1 MTRQAKKTTANTSEL
16 HRATGLDRATVKKRL
31 KDAGVKPIKTESR
44 KTEYD
49 ANKAMSAL
57 SSTDSRSHGYDKAR
71 TQKTT
76 AEAARVLLKLQR
88 ERGELAPIS
97 ELRDFAFNLVKA
109 LYTRLKRY
117 PREAKARI
125 HKAKTPDEVEQI
137 INADLDLI
145 FENIKRD
152 HPIAS

>member
-1 MTRQAKKTTANTSEL
+1 MTRKQKTTANTSEL

-31 KDAGVKPIKTESR
+31 NDAGVKPVTTESR

-49 ANKAMSAL
+49 ADKALTAL
-57 SSTDSRSHGYDKAR
+57 SRTDSRSHGYDKAR

-76 AEAARVLLKLQR
+76 AEAARVLLKLQK

-97 ELRDFAFNLVKA
+97 DLRDYAFNLVKA
-109 LYTRLKRY
+109 IHTRLKRY
-117 PREAKARI
+117 PREAKGRI
-125 HKAKTPDEVEQI
+125 HKAKSPDEIEVI
-137 INADLDLI
+137 MTADIDLI